1 MFGYMMND
9 AIHSLLCNL
18 FARIYIKESVRF
30 YTLDQW
36 FDVLIP
42 RSRNPASHSTSFP
55 DFVTRYRGGVVRDR
69 MGVIISSYFGS
80 IDVLDL
86 NEAEVYATRV
96 GCHEL
101 WRIGGFLLQ

>member
-1 MFGYMMND
+1 MQSILYY
-9 AIHSLLCNL
+9 AIYLLEFISRNQL
-18 FARIYIKESVRF
+18 D
-30 YTLDQW
+30 TLDQW

-96 GCHEL
+96 GCREL